1 MTIRR
6 QYLASLG
13 LDEHA
18 EAGEVQREPWAGPAR
33 TCSPAASVA
42 APTRSGCRT

>member
-18 EAGEVQREPWAGPAR
+18 EAGEVQREPWA
-33 TCSPAASVA
+33 CQY
-42 APTRSGCRT
+42 RSNFPQKCRLNFPHFVK